1 MLYRVVSHP
10 LTPLIGEAN
19 IPCNEWFRPRY
30 LSFTPDGTRIIHGS
44 VDGTIRVWDL
54 SLRELIKITT
64 EHISQL
70 GDWARLLNDHI
81 IVSGTS
87 EESYNFWD
95 IISGTPIRF
104 CTASQ
109 GPEGLVYTRLAS
121 APNDLTAQRWRI
133 ILRDAN
139 RWQGDPCVHNETH
152 NRVPYISEESIFVDE
167 KPSNTCVA
175 SLNVGLRPREDFLL
189 SPSGNFISFRLPNL
203 DDSYLWNIDTQTVY
217 RLDKSL
223 FHRMFFGRE
232 WSTDGHY
239 IAIER
244 SSDFTLWDTRTGALV
259 SILNFGR
266 AFRAAVLGSRV
277 SDGRLCFSPDGRC
290 FAAADGGRIRLWDM
304 EIAVQ
309 YGPYRRNHPLSFRD
323 GVLIV

>member
-1 MLYRVVSHP
+1 LLYRVVSHP

-30 LSFTPDGTRIIHGS
+30 LFFTPDGTRIIHGS

-109 GPEGLVYTRLAS
+109 ASKGLDFTSLAS
-121 APNDLTAQRWRI
+121 PPNDVTTQRWEM

-139 RWQGDPCVHNETH
+139 QWQGDPRVHSETH
-152 NRVPYISEESIFVDE
+152 NRVAYISEESIFVDE
-167 KPSNTCVA
+167 KSSNTNVA
-175 SLNVGLRPREDFLL
+175 SLNVGSDPQEDFMM
-189 SPSGNFISFRLPNL
+189 SPSGKFISFRLLGSN
-203 DDSYLWNIDTQTVY
+203 DSYLWNIATQTVY

-323 GVLIV
+323 GVLIM